1 MKKVRTHIE
10 IKEYEDGTNDIQVS
24 GLLIHVLTNMIAVL
38 ADLQEKTGFS
48 KEIILGALIKGMESD
63 EEPKRGAFT
72 DVN

>member
-1 MKKVRTHIE
+1 MKKVRTYIE

-24 GLLIHVLTNMIAVL
+24 GSLIHVLTNMIEVL
-38 ADLQEKTGFS
+38 ADLQKKTGFS
-48 KEIILGALIKGMESD
+48 KAIVLGALIEGMESD

>member
-10 IKEYEDGTNDIQVS
+10 NKEYEDGTNDIQVS

-38 ADLQEKTGFS
+38 ADLQKKTGFS

>member
-1 MKKVRTHIE
+1 MKKVRTYIE
-10 IKEYEDGTNDIQVS
+10 IKEYEDGTDDIQVS

-38 ADLQEKTGFS
+38 ADLQKKTGFS
-48 KEIILGALIKGMESD
+48 KEIILAVLMKAMESD

>member
-1 MKKVRTHIE
+1 MKKVRTYIE

-24 GLLIHVLTNMIAVL
+24 GLLIYVLTNMIAVL
-38 ADLQEKTGFS
+38 ADLQKKTGFS

-63 EEPKRGAFT
+63 EEPKRGMFT

>member
-1 MKKVRTHIE
+1 MEKVRAYIE

-24 GLLIHVLTNMIAVL
+24 GPLVNVLTNMIAVL
-38 ADLQEKTGFS
+38 ADLQKKTGFS
-48 KEIILGALIKGMESD
+48 KEIIFGALMKGLESD

>member
-1 MKKVRTHIE
+1 MKKVRTYIE
-10 IKEYEDGTNDIQVS
+10 IKEYEDGTDDIQIS
-24 GLLIHVLTNMIAVL
+24 GLLIHVLTNMIAAL
-38 ADLQEKTGFS
+38 AGLQKKTGFS

>member
-38 ADLQEKTGFS
+38 ADLQKKTGFS
-48 KEIILGALIKGMESD
+48 KEIILVSLIKGMESY

>member
-1 MKKVRTHIE
+1 MKKVRTYIE

-24 GLLIHVLTNMIAVL
+24 GPLVNVLTNMISVL
-38 ADLQEKTGFS
+38 ADLQKRTGFS
-48 KEIILGALIKGMESD
+48 KEILLGALMKGLESD